1 MHLPLEAALK
11 SQEEIERSVK
21 EIVSQVL
28 KKPLEIIALD
38 SRFHDDLRADS
49 LDLVLLLYELEDR
62 LALKL
67 SDQEARSIKTVADAV
82 RLAGQVAHP

>member
-1 MHLPLEAALK
+1 LK
-11 SQEEIERSVK
+11 TQEEIERSVK
-21 EIVSQVL
+21 EIVSNVL
-28 KKPLEIIALD
+28 KKPLEFITLD
-38 SRFHDDLRADS
+38 SRFQDDLRADS

>member
-1 MHLPLEAALK
+1 MK
-11 SQEEIERSVK
+11 TQEELERSVK
-21 EIVSQVL
+21 EIVSTVL
-28 KKPLEIIALD
+28 RKPLEFIKLD
-38 SRFHDDLRADS
+38 SRFQDDLSADS

>member
-1 MHLPLEAALK
+1 MK
-11 SQEEIERSVK
+11 TQEEIENSVK
-21 EIVSQVL
+21 EIVSTVL
-28 KKPLEIIALD
+28 KKPLEFIRLD
-38 SRFHDDLRADS
+38 SRFQDDLSADS

-82 RLAGQVAHP
+82 RLARQVAHP